1 MRVAIDVQPVR
12 APRAD
17 AERNRRRI
25 LDAAASVFAER
36 GAGATLN
43 DVARAAGVG
52 VATVYRKFPDKEAV
66 FDALFDVKIGNLLR
80 LAAEASREE
89 DPGLA
94 FRGFLLEVLET
105 RATDRSLGTVVMRT
119 GRGERFATELGRGL
133 APTVERLIGRAQA
146 AGEVRE
152 GFTGQDVCILSLMVG
167 AVADNTRDVD
177 PLIWR
182 RYAQILIDGT
192 RPSAVTEPLSPA
204 SLAFSDTAAVLGRA
218 L

>member
-1 MRVAIDVQPVR
+1 MTIEAPPAR

-36 GAGATLN
+36 GVSATLN
-43 DVARAAGVG
+43 EVARAAGVG
-52 VATVYRKFPDKEAV
+52 IATVYRKFPDKEAV
-66 FDALFDVKIGNLLR
+66 FDALFDAKIDNLVR
-80 LAAEASREE
+80 LAIEASTEE

-94 FRGFLLEVLET
+94 FRSFLLGVIEA
-105 RATDRSLGTVVMRT
+105 RATDRGLGAVVMRT
-119 GRGERFATELGRGL
+119 DRGEGFATELGRRL
-133 APTVERLIGRAQA
+133 APTVERLISRARA

-167 AVADNTRDVD
+167 AVADNTRNVD
-177 PLIWR
+177 PRIWR

-192 RPSAVTEPLSPA
+192 RPTAMTEPLSPA
-204 SLAFSDTAAVLGRA
+204 PLPFSDTAAVLGRA
-218 L
+218 R